1 MKKLTPRL
9 NIYIY
14 IYYSLALY
22 TNNINSEFT
31 RWINSVHLAG
41 YYLMPVERKRA
52 RERKRDVAKW
62 PPLNKLSTLYIRM
75 ESISSCLPEFHC
87 RGDSSP
93 SRRTIS
99 YRSSRNSALRIR
111 LAFRNTGRV
120 DRSESVKLWERSIC
134 LSDKRKKKEKEERL
148 MGYIN
153 SKEKYI
159 YIHVGQ
165 ISHQLETF
173 PLSRYIKNNFENRGN
188 FKFSFS
194 RDKFCNSSPDRFKLY
209 NT

>member
-1 MKKLTPRL
+1 MNEKANTAAKY
-9 NIYIY
+9 IYIY

-159 YIHVGQ
+159 YIYT
-165 ISHQLETF
+165 SD
-173 PLSRYIKNNFENRGN
+173 RYHTNWKLFHY
-188 FKFSFS
+188 
-194 RDKFCNSSPDRFKLY
+194 RDI
-209 NT
+209 

>member
-1 MKKLTPRL
+1 MDKLCPL
-9 NIYIY
+9 PGILFN
-14 IYYSLALY
+14 AC
-22 TNNINSEFT
+22 
-31 RWINSVHLAG
+31 
-41 YYLMPVERKRA
+41 
-52 RERKRDVAKW
+52 REREREKERNVAKW

-75 ESISSCLPEFHC
+75 ESISSCLPKFHW

-134 LSDKRKKKEKEERL
+134 LSDKRKKKKEKEERL

-153 SKEKYI
+153 SKGKKIYIYIPPIGNFSIVEGTIISKIAPTLNFLFREINLRILPLPIDLNFKYI
-159 YIHVGQ
+159 YIYVWK
-165 ISHQLETF
+165 IV
-173 PLSRYIKNNFENRGN
+173 
-188 FKFSFS
+188 
-194 RDKFCNSSPDRFKLY
+194 
-209 NT
+209 

>member
-41 YYLMPVERKRA
+41 YYLMPVERKGA

-173 PLSRYIKNNFENRGN
+173 PLSRYI
-188 FKFSFS
+188 
-194 RDKFCNSSPDRFKLY
+194 
-209 NT
+209 